1 MTSLSVHLQ
10 CMGKVK
16 KIKKKSVKS
25 GRHDFSLSSLMGKM
39 KKKKLSVKSGRHEF
53 SLSSLMGK
61 VKKIKKKLSV
71 KSGRHDISLSP
82 LTMYGQSEENKIIS
96 KVRET

>member
-16 KIKKKSVKS
+16 KKKLSVKS
-25 GRHDFSLSSLMGKM
+25 GRHEFSLSSLTMYGQSEEKQNISV
-39 KKKKLSVKSGRHEF
+39 KSGRHEFSQFTYGQNKEKLSVKSGRHEF

-61 VKKIKKKLSV
+61 VKKK
-71 KSGRHDISLSP
+71 
-82 LTMYGQSEENKIIS
+82 NIS